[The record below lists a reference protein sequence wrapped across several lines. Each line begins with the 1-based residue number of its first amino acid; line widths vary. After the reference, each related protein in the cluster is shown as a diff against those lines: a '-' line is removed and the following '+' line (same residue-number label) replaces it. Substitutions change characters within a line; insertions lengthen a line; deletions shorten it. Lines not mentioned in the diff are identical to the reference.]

1 MVGNRFSTAFEL
13 STSANAGAREIG
25 EALLERTRKNR
36 NELGDIGNCFLHSRF
51 VELQSLSYVVEMPR

>member
-1 MVGNRFSTAFEL
+1 MVGNRFSTDSEL

-36 NELGDIGNCFLHSRF
+36 NELGDIGNCFLHPPASSNFRA
-51 VELQSLSYVVEMPR
+51 